1 IQPRKLAVLR
11 GQRDENVAA
20 PKQLAMREA
29 APTISNARLP
39 KRTTSFV
46 RKRAAFDDVS
56 NISNAPVATLKHA
69 PTSVLDA
76 VSLKKAPLN
85 ESITSNL
92 NVQPVRQTAGIVAR
106 KRAAVVE
113 NINFAVAANKQE
125 SINEIK
131 ASVIKPP
138 VKIENID
145 KIEKVGKIE
154 QNFSFSQHAKDE
166 KLFVFKSGAPNVP
179 NFRARYV
186 EPKPIATK
194 SYQMHDV
201 EVDKKRAKKPRTQD
215 WQDLDADDAHDP
227 LMVSEYAVDIF
238 QYLKELEAETAPRPD
253 YMDQQNELSWKMRE
267 ILVDWLIEVHN
278 KFRLLPETL
287 FLAINIIDR
296 FLSVRVVSLVK
307 LQLVGITGLF
317 IAAKYEEVIA
327 PSIKNFIYMVDNG
340 YSDDEILKAE
350 RYILQT
356 IDFKMNYPN
365 PMNFLRRA
373 SKADNFDIQ
382 SRTVAKYLMEIS
394 LVDHNFLPYPPSMI
408 AAAALCFSRKML
420 HRSEWTANLIHYSTF
435 TEKELEP
442 CIRLMLNYLSKPTRH
457 EQLFKKYSIK
467 KFMKASVFVQDWVEK
482 YLQRVK
488 WNR

>member
-1 IQPRKLAVLR
+1 MFVNQQNQAQIKKKLIQPRKLAVLR

-20 PKQLAMREA
+20 P
-29 APTISNARLP
+29 T

-46 RKRAAFDDVS
+46 RKRAALDDVS
-56 NISNAPVATLKHA
+56 NISKIPVGTLKHA
-69 PTSVLDA
+69 QTNDLEA
-76 VSLKKAPLN
+76 VSLKKAPL
-85 ESITSNL
+85 
-92 NVQPVRQTAGIVAR
+92 
-106 KRAAVVE
+106 K
-113 NINFAVAANKQE
+113 
-125 SINEIK
+125 
-131 ASVIKPP
+131 
-138 VKIENID
+138 ENID

-154 QNFSFSQHAKDE
+154 QNFSFSQHASDE
-166 KLFVFKSGAPNVP
+166 KLFVFKSGAPN
-179 NFRARYV
+179 FRIRHV
-186 EPKPIATK
+186 EPKPVVTK
-194 SYQMHDV
+194 PYQIHDA
-201 EVDKKRAKKPRTQD
+201 EIDKKRAKKPRTQD
-215 WQDLDADDAHDP
+215 WQDLDADDVHDP

-253 YMDQQNELSWKMRE
+253 YMDQQNDLSWKMRE
-267 ILVDWLIEVHN
+267 ILVDWLIE
-278 KFRLLPETL
+278 
-287 FLAINIIDR
+287 
-296 FLSVRVVSLVK
+296 

-317 IAAKYEEVIA
+317 VAAKYEEVIA
-327 PSIKNFIYMVDNG
+327 PSIKNFIYMVNNG
-340 YSDDEILKAE
+340 YTDDEILKAE

-408 AAAALCFSRKML
+408 AAAALCLSRKML
-420 HRSEWTANLIHYSTF
+420 HRSEWNANLIHYSTF

-442 CIRLMLNYLSKPTRH
+442 CIRLMLNYLSKPTKH
-457 EQLFKKYSIK
+457 EQLFKKYSTK

-488 WNR
+488 WNSR

>member
-1 IQPRKLAVLR
+1 MFVNQQNQAQIKKKLIQPRKLAVLR

-20 PKQLAMREA
+20 P
-29 APTISNARLP
+29 T

-46 RKRAAFDDVS
+46 RKRAALDDVS
-56 NISNAPVATLKHA
+56 NISKIPVGTLKHA
-69 PTSVLDA
+69 QTNDLEA
-76 VSLKKAPLN
+76 VSLKKAPL
-85 ESITSNL
+85 
-92 NVQPVRQTAGIVAR
+92 
-106 KRAAVVE
+106 K
-113 NINFAVAANKQE
+113 
-125 SINEIK
+125 
-131 ASVIKPP
+131 
-138 VKIENID
+138 ENID

-154 QNFSFSQHAKDE
+154 QNFSFSQHASDE
-166 KLFVFKSGAPNVP
+166 KLFVFKSGAPN
-179 NFRARYV
+179 FRIRHV
-186 EPKPIATK
+186 EPKPVVTK
-194 SYQMHDV
+194 PYQIHDA
-201 EVDKKRAKKPRTQD
+201 EIDKKRAKKPRTQD
-215 WQDLDADDAHDP
+215 WQDLDADDVHDP

-253 YMDQQNELSWKMRE
+253 YMDQQNDLSWKMRE

-317 IAAKYEEVIA
+317 VAAKYEEVIA
-327 PSIKNFIYMVDNG
+327 PSIKNFIYMVNNG
-340 YSDDEILKAE
+340 YTDDEILKAE

-408 AAAALCFSRKML
+408 AAAALCLSRKML
-420 HRSEWTANLIHYSTF
+420 HRSEWNANLIHYSTF

-442 CIRLMLNYLSKPTRH
+442 CIRLMLNYLSKPTKH
-457 EQLFKKYSIK
+457 EQLFKKYSTK

-488 WNR
+488 WNSR